1 MQRLPII
8 LHDGSCMRKRWG
20 IVGTTVGEVKTRSL
34 IMGLSF
40 DLTGKVAIVTGG
52 NGGIGYGIARGLA
65 QAGAN
70 IVIAARHPAKNAQA
84 TAALREIGLKALSVS
99 MDVRHEASVQAT
111 VQAAVEAFGGVD
123 ILVNNAGINIRKA
136 PQDYTL
142 EEWQQVINTNLTGVF
157 LCSRAVYPYMVKA
170 GGGKIINIGS
180 MTSIF
185 GSSVSPVYAAT
196 KGGVVQFTKSLALFW
211 AKDNIQVNVILP
223 GWIHTDL
230 TASASSERYNFIKA
244 RIPHGRW
251 GEPDELAGAAVF
263 LASRASDYVTGIAL
277 PVDGGYTSM

>member
-1 MQRLPII
+1 MAP
-8 LHDGSCMRKRWG
+8 D
-20 IVGTTVGEVKTRSL
+20 
-34 IMGLSF
+34 F

-65 QAGAN
+65 EAGAT
-70 IVIAARHPAKNAQA
+70 IVIAARDPGKNAQA
-84 TAALREIGLKALSVS
+84 TAALRETGVKAMSVAA
-99 MDVRHEASVQAT
+99 DVRDEASVQAM
-111 VQAAVEAFGGVD
+111 VQAAVEAFGRVD

-142 EEWQQVINTNLTGVF
+142 EEWQQVMSTNLTGVF
-157 LCSRAVYPYMVKA
+157 LCSRAVYPLMVKA

-185 GSSVSPVYAAT
+185 GSNVSAAYAAT
-196 KGGVVQFTKSLALFW
+196 KGGVVQFTKSLAIFW
-211 AKDNIQVNVILP
+211 AKDNIQVNAILP

-230 TASASSERYNFIKA
+230 TASASSERYHFIRS

-251 GEPDELAGAAVF
+251 GEPNELAGAAVF
-263 LASRASDYVTGIAL
+263 LAGRASDYVTGIAL

>member
-1 MQRLPII
+1 
-8 LHDGSCMRKRWG
+8 
-20 IVGTTVGEVKTRSL
+20 
-34 IMGLSF
+34 MGPAF
-40 DLTGKVAIVTGG
+40 DLTNKVAIVTGG
-52 NGGIGYGIARGLA
+52 NGGIGFGIAQGLA
-65 QAGAN
+65 KAGARL
-70 IVIAARHPAKNAQA
+70 VIAARNSGKTAQA
-84 TAALREIGLKALSVS
+84 IAALQAIGVQALSVTT
-99 MDVRHEASVQAT
+99 DVQDEASVQAMVHT
-111 VQAAVEAFGGVD
+111 TEEAFGRVD

-142 EEWQQVINTNLTGVF
+142 EEWQQVLNTNLTGVF
-157 LCSRAVYPYMVKA
+157 LCSRAVYPLMVRE

-185 GSSVSPVYAAT
+185 GSNVSPVYAAT
-196 KGGVVQFTKSLALFW
+196 KGGVVQFTKSLAIFW
-211 AKDNIQVNVILP
+211 AKDNIQVNAILP

-230 TASASSERYNFIKA
+230 TASASSERYNFIKS

-263 LASRASDYVTGIAL
+263 LAGRASDYVTGIAL

>member
-1 MQRLPII
+1 MRLRPSAGM
-8 LHDGSCMRKRWG
+8 LRMR
-20 IVGTTVGEVKTRSL
+20 SD
-34 IMGLSF
+34 F

-52 NGGIGYGIARGLA
+52 NGGIGYGIAQGLA
-65 QAGAN
+65 RAGAS
-70 IVIAARHPAKNAQA
+70 IVVAARQADKSAQA
-84 TAALREIGLKALSVS
+84 AAALRAIGVDALSVTV
-99 MDVRHEASVQAT
+99 DVQDEASVQT
-111 VQAAVEAFGGVD
+111 MVQTAAEAYGRLD

-142 EEWQQVINTNLTGVF
+142 EEWQQVITTNLTGVF
-157 LCSRAVYPYMVKA
+157 LCSRAVYPYLVKA

-185 GSSVSPVYAAT
+185 GSNVSPAYAAS
-196 KGGVVQFTKSLALFW
+196 KGGVVQLTKSLAIFW
-211 AKDNIQVNVILP
+211 AKDNIQVNAILP

-230 TASASSERYNFIKA
+230 TASASPERYQFIRA

>member
-1 MQRLPII
+1 MVP
-8 LHDGSCMRKRWG
+8 D
-20 IVGTTVGEVKTRSL
+20 
-34 IMGLSF
+34 F
-40 DLTGKVAIVTGG
+40 DLTGRVAIVTGG
-52 NGGIGYGIARGLA
+52 NGGIGYGIAQGLA
-65 QAGAN
+65 KAGAH
-70 IVIAARHPAKNAQA
+70 IVVAARHPAKNAQA
-84 TAALREIGLKALSVS
+84 VAALQALGVTAMSVAT
-99 MDVRHEASVQAT
+99 DVQDETSVQAM
-111 VQAAVEAFGGVD
+111 VHAVVEAFGGVH

-142 EEWQQVINTNLTGVF
+142 EEWQRVLNTNLTGVF
-157 LCSRAVYPYMVKA
+157 LCARAVYPHLVKA

-185 GSSVSPVYAAT
+185 GSSVAPAYAAT

-211 AKDNIQVNVILP
+211 AKDNIQVNAILP

-230 TASASSERYNFIKA
+230 TASTSAERYHFIQA

-251 GEPDELAGAAVF
+251 GEPGELAGAAVF

>member
-1 MQRLPII
+1 LEAKCHHGTKLRSDRQSGDCDRRQRQHRLWDCP
-8 LHDGSCMRKRWG
+8 G
-20 IVGTTVGEVKTRSL
+20 
-34 IMGLSF
+34 
-40 DLTGKVAIVTGG
+40 
-52 NGGIGYGIARGLA
+52 
-65 QAGAN
+65 AGASWC
-70 IVIAARHPAKNAQA
+70 H
-84 TAALREIGLKALSVS
+84 
-99 MDVRHEASVQAT
+99 H
-111 VQAAVEAFGGVD
+111 
-123 ILVNNAGINIRKA
+123 KA

-142 EEWQQVINTNLTGVF
+142 EEWQQVLNTNLTGVF
-157 LCSRAVYPYMVKA
+157 LCARAVYPYMVKA
-170 GGGKIINIGS
+170 AGGKIINIGS

-185 GSSVSPVYAAT
+185 GSSVAPAYAAS
-196 KGGVVQFTKSLALFW
+196 KGGVVQFTKRLALFW

-230 TASASSERYNFIKA
+230 TASIASERYSFITS